1 MHLERSGKGLEFK
14 MKILIVEDNDTIVEG
29 LKFSLEHK
37 NFKVSVSKTIK
48 EAKIEILN
56 NLYNLVILDILLPDG
71 DGIDLCK
78 YIKEKKN
85 TPVIFLTAKDEEK
98 DVVFMLV
105 MFFYDNRL

>member
-1 MHLERSGKGLEFK
+1 MHLERSWKGHVFK

-71 DGIDLCK
+71 NGIDL
-78 YIKEKKN
+78 
-85 TPVIFLTAKDEEK
+85 
-98 DVVFMLV
+98 
-105 MFFYDNRL
+105 RLP